1 MDDETPAADDA
12 LETKLANLG
21 KAVTAFFPHFSNLRK
36 VRDRLLGDVSDA
48 AFDALVSRLRLY
60 ETRNRAEAIR
70 TAIDRT
76 GLPPSAVHEMF
87 NKQESVDTLVASA
100 LEHIAE
106 NTNRPE
112 EPRDTDVTSDDE
124 WFDVFR
130 REASDRSAGEMRE
143 AFVRVLAGEVQQPG
157 SFSVQTLRVLGAI
170 STTTAARFRRAAS
183 VSISQELL
191 EDARI
196 PAVGGSLGNN
206 SLSDIGLSFD
216 VLTELTENGLMHPDY
231 ACWKQYGPLHEFN
244 PGKYFLPNAQFPFQ
258 HQGKRWVLIGNTDG
272 LKRKALRVSGA
283 AFAHAGRELLSVV
296 DIEPMPKFTE
306 RLKAHF
312 AKSGYQM
319 IQVAVSSGSELVGQN
334 GTIA

>member
-1 MDDETPAADDA
+1 M
-12 LETKLANLG
+12 
-21 KAVTAFFPHFSNLRK
+21 
-36 VRDRLLGDVSDA
+36 RDRLLGDVSDA

-157 SFSVQTLRVLGAI
+157 SFLLYRRYVFSGRLARQRRPDFAELR
-170 STTTAARFRRAAS
+170 
-183 VSISQELL
+183 
-191 EDARI
+191 
-196 PAVGGSLGNN
+196 P
-206 SLSDIGLSFD
+206 
-216 VLTELTENGLMHPDY
+216 
-231 ACWKQYGPLHEFN
+231 
-244 PGKYFLPNAQFPFQ
+244 FPF
-258 HQGKRWVLIGNTDG
+258 HKNY
-272 LKRKALRVSGA
+272 LRMLGSPQSA
-283 AFAHAGRELLSVV
+283 VV
-296 DIEPMPKFTE
+296 WAII
-306 RLKAHF
+306 L
-312 AKSGYQM
+312 
-319 IQVAVSSGSELVGQN
+319 
-334 GTIA
+334 